1 MGDSVDCMAEGGTRC
16 ELTRRARAPAPRAY
30 ACGAPLSPDG
40 VSPLSPAPDPL
51 TEPVAPR
58 ALSEVIGKRPLQL

>member
-1 MGDSVDCMAEGGTRC
+1 MYEVSMGDSVDCMAEGGTRW
-16 ELTRRARAPAPRAY
+16 ADAQGSSPSAAY
-30 ACGAPLSPDG
+30 GAPLSPDG

-58 ALSEVIGKRPLQL
+58 ALSEVIGKRPLL